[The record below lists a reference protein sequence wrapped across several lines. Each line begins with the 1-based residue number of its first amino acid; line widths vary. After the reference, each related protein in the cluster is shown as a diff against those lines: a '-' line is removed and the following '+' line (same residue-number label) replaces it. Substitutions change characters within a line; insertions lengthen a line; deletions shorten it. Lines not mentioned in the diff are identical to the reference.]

1 MNCVQCNCEV
11 QEGKRF
17 CSDCG
22 AAQFL
27 LCPNCNSKSPIGK
40 AFCGDCGTSIGSKQ
54 APVQPPAPSPAPVL
68 APAPVAVGI
77 RPESKENTKETIS
90 GERKV
95 ITVLFADIK
104 GSMELIENLDPED
117 ARALVEPALQL
128 MIDAVLHYDGYVV
141 QTTGDGIFAM
151 FGAPVVH
158 EDHAHR
164 ALYAALRMQS
174 DLKNYSDQI
183 AAAGHDPIQGRVGVH
198 TGEAVV
204 RPLRLGNGQVEY
216 TPIGHSTSLGARLQT
231 LAPIGSIAASEAIR
245 QLCEGSCEFSDL
257 GLTKVK
263 GVSELVQV
271 YEVTGLGK
279 QRTRMQRSADQGFSK
294 FVGRTH
300 ELESLKNAAAKA
312 QSGRGQIVAIVAEA
326 GTGKSRLIFES
337 MADFRSTSTVLET
350 SSVSHGK
357 SSHGLPLIEL
367 LHVYFDIEAHD
378 NEEQR
383 REKIIQKIEGLD
395 PQLKDVQPYV
405 FSLLNLNGADD
416 PLLEEDEST
425 RHLQT
430 WECLKR
436 LFVRESVRHPLTLI
450 FEDLHW
456 IDDLTEEFLGVLAEA
471 IGTARILLIVNYRPE
486 YVHKWSHP
494 SYLTQIRLD
503 PLGDIAATDMLEG
516 LLGPGDRLTDL
527 KKWIV
532 EKSSGTPFF
541 MEEMVKALFD
551 DGTLARDGDVLLTK
565 KLNELDIPTSV
576 QAILAARIDR
586 LPSHAKEILQTLAVI
601 GKEFPFPLILE
612 VTGLSQDTLEKQL
625 KSLQAG
631 EFIYEKYVAGEK
643 GYIFKSAL
651 TQDVAY
657 NTLLVERRKVLHAGI
672 GAAIEKLYLNAIDD
686 HVAALAYHYGRSNNI
701 DAGVQYLTHSG
712 RQKLMEARKRAEL
725 GTAPALVPLDRRE
738 TSETP
743 QSSRSTLDAVAS
755 IWRYPVKSMAGEKL
769 QSVMVSPK
777 GILGDRVYAFVNEE
791 SNRTA
796 VVRKWAENFL
806 NYHPRFVSEP
816 QVHAEA
822 PALQI
827 TLPSGETLISTS
839 AELEERI
846 SAIFER
852 KLKLMSSA
860 PPGLLIEVPQG
871 TLGGSLSEV
880 TELPLAG
887 GATPGAFVD
896 YGSLHLI
903 ASSTLDHFQKLYP
916 QGRFDVRRFRPNIV
930 IQSEAA
936 AFNENSWVGKT
947 IAIGKELVLRVTI
960 PCPRCISVTLA
971 QDDLPRDPG
980 ILRAIAEQNMCDLG
994 DFGHLPCAG
1003 VYADVVSAG
1012 HIQCGDTLRFL
1023 D

>member
-40 AFCGDCGTSIGSKQ
+40 AFCGDCGTSIGGKQ
-54 APVQPPAPSPAPVL
+54 PPVQSPVPVPAP

-174 DLKNYSDQI
+174 ELKNYSDQI

-395 PQLKDVQPYV
+395 PQLKDIQPYV

-456 IDDLTEEFLGVLAEA
+456 IDDLTEEFLGVLGEA

-601 GKEFPFPLILE
+601 GKEFSISLIVA
-612 VTGLSQDTLEKQL
+612 VTSSSKDAIEKQL
-625 KSLQAG
+625 KELQLG
-631 EFIYEKYVAGEK
+631 EFIYEKPVSGEK

-657 NTLLVERRKVLHAGI
+657 NTLLIERRKILHERI
-672 GAAIEKLYLNAIDD
+672 GVAIEAIYPVSIDD
-686 HVAALAYHYGRSNNI
+686 HVAALAYHYGRSNNV
-701 DAGVQYLTHSG
+701 DAGIQYLTHSG
-712 RQKLMEARKRAEL
+712 RQKMLEARKNSKPGSDTPLIKSESTEL
-725 GTAPALVPLDRRE
+725 TATSHATNAALDSVE
-738 TSETP
+738 
-743 QSSRSTLDAVAS
+743 S

-769 QSVMVSPK
+769 QSVFVSDK
-777 GILGDRVYAFVNEE
+777 GIIGDRVYAFVNEE
-791 SNRTA
+791 TNRAA
-796 VVRKWAENFL
+796 VVRKWAESLL
-806 NYHPRFVSEP
+806 NYHPHFVSEP
-816 QVHAEA
+816 EPQSKIL
-822 PALQI
+822 ALEI
-827 TLPSGETLISTS
+827 VMPSGETLTTTDANI
-839 AELEERI
+839 EERI
-846 SAIFER
+846 SAVFER
-852 KLKLMSSA
+852 PLKLMSTA
-860 PPGLLIEVPQG
+860 PPGLLIEVPAG
-871 TLGGSLSEV
+871 TLGGNLSEV
-880 TELPLAG
+880 TEFPLAG
-887 GATPGAFVD
+887 GAPAGAFFD
-896 YGSLHLI
+896 YGCMHLI
-903 ASSTLDHFQKLYP
+903 ASSTLNHFQKTYP
-916 QGRFDVRRFRPNIV
+916 EGRFDERRFRPNLV
-930 IQSEAA
+930 IHSDSEP
-936 AFNENSWVGKT
+936 FVENSWVGRT
-947 IAIGKELVLRVTI
+947 IMIGTELVLRVSI

-971 QDDLPRDPG
+971 QDDLPRDPS
-980 ILRAIAEQNMCDLG
+980 ILRAIVEQNMCDLG
-994 DFGHLPCAG
+994 DFGKLPCAG
-1003 VYADVVSAG
+1003 VYAEVVKPG
-1012 HIQCGDTLRFL
+1012 HIRCGDSLRL
-1023 D
+1023 GD